1 MSIRASLSEVLSIDL
16 TNPTDG
22 QTVFIVS
29 NDGVEQKLTA
39 ARARTWLGNMVGPTG
54 PQGPQGFIGAQGPQG
69 VTGPQGPQ
77 GVTGPQGPQG
87 VTGPQGPQGVTGPQ
101 GPQGVTGP
109 QGPQGPQGVTGPQGP
124 QGITGPSGPTGP
136 QGPTGPTGPTG
147 PALTTAT
154 DLAGGALGSI
164 PIQYATSQTAFIKLG
179 AVGSLLQAQATTATW
194 VTTASLYI
202 GTAGRADQVYVD
214 QLTAPDASPVKSLT
228 MVFGTN
234 GYFQLGNTAGLSY
247 NVNSNALITPV
258 LSVTSATQ
266 ATSTAT
272 GALVVTGGVGIGGDL
287 HVGGEIVA
295 QRLVIEYTTVTT
307 TLVQTDDIVKTSNY
321 TNATNTTS
329 GALQVAGG
337 AGIGR
342 DLHVGGFI
350 YGQLAGAV
358 TTATNLAGGT
368 AGQSPYQ
375 ANPGIT
381 AFYGPGSI
389 GQLVQSNGTA
399 GPSYVNTSAVY
410 VGRARLA
417 DDLAGGT
424 AGALVY
430 QTGTDFTE
438 FLAIGASGYILT
450 SNGTAPE
457 WVSIGVISAGGAKGV
472 STVQSSTNALRYLTF
487 VDNDYSVANTSSIY
501 TDAGITYNPGTNDL
515 TVGGILAI
523 QTTTNA
529 TSTSTG
535 ALVVDG
541 GAGIGRDLWVGGTI
555 YGNINGLSSTSTTS
569 THLAG
574 GIAGQV
580 PYQTAP
586 GRTAF
591 TGPGGT
597 GSVFI
602 GLGATAPIF
611 SQNLN
616 IYGHL
621 TVGQTTA
628 TSTASGEIRATN
640 EITAYASSD
649 RRLKDNVRL
658 IEDPITLVNQIRG
671 VYFDWTDEYLNS
683 RGGEDG
689 FFVRKSDIG
698 VIAQEI
704 QEILPQIVAERDNGY
719 LAVKYEKIVPLLVEA
734 IKVLAADIEELKK
747 KNQ

>member
-1 MSIRASLSEVLSIDL
+1 
-16 TNPTDG
+16 
-22 QTVFIVS
+22 
-29 NDGVEQKLTA
+29 
-39 ARARTWLGNMVGPTG
+39 
-54 PQGPQGFIGAQGPQG
+54 
-69 VTGPQGPQ
+69 
-77 GVTGPQGPQG
+77 
-87 VTGPQGPQGVTGPQ
+87 
-101 GPQGVTGP
+101 
-109 QGPQGPQGVTGPQGP
+109 
-124 QGITGPSGPTGP
+124 
-136 QGPTGPTGPTG
+136 
-147 PALTTAT
+147 
-154 DLAGGALGSI
+154 
-164 PIQYATSQTAFIKLG
+164 
-179 AVGSLLQAQATTATW
+179 
-194 VTTASLYI
+194 
-202 GTAGRADQVYVD
+202 
-214 QLTAPDASPVKSLT
+214 

-234 GYFQLGNTAGLSY
+234 GYLGVGNNAGLSY
-247 NVNSNALITPV
+247 NVNTNALLTPV
-258 LSVTSATQ
+258 LNVTSATQ
-266 ATSTAT
+266 ATSTTT
-272 GALVVTGGVGIGGDL
+272 GALIVTGGTAIGGNL

-307 TLVQTDDIVKTSNY
+307 TLVETDDIIKTSNY

-342 DLHVGGFI
+342 DLYVGGFI

-375 ANPGIT
+375 ANPGVT
-381 AFYGPGSI
+381 VFHGPGSP
-389 GQLVQSNGTA
+389 GELVQSNGTA
-399 GPSYVNTSAVY
+399 GPSYINTGAVY
-410 VGRARLA
+410 VGRSELA
-417 DDLAGGT
+417 DDLVGGT

-438 FLAIGASGYILT
+438 FLAIGTSGYILT

-457 WVSIGVISAGGAKGV
+457 WTSVGVISAGGAKGV
-472 STVQSSTNALRYLTF
+472 STVQSSTNAIRYLTF
-487 VDNDYSVANTSSIY
+487 VDDNFSVANTSSIY
-501 TDAGITYNPGTNDL
+501 TDAGITYNPGTNDF
-515 TVGGILAI
+515 TVSGILTI
-523 QTTTNA
+523 QTSTN
-529 TSTSTG
+529 SISSGTG
-535 ALVVDG
+535 ALVVSG
-541 GAGIGRDLWVGGTI
+541 GAGIARDLHVGGTI
-555 YGNINGLSSTSTTS
+555 YGNIDGFSAVATTA

-597 GSVFI
+597 GSVFV
-602 GLGATAPIF
+602 GVGAAQPIF

-616 IYGHL
+616 IFGHL
-621 TVGQTTA
+621 TVGLTTA
-628 TSTASGEIRATN
+628 VSTASGEIRATN

-649 RRLKDNVRL
+649 ARLKDNVRL

-671 VYFDWTDEYLNS
+671 VYFDWTDEYLDS

-734 IKVLAADIEELKK
+734 IKVLAAEIEDLKK